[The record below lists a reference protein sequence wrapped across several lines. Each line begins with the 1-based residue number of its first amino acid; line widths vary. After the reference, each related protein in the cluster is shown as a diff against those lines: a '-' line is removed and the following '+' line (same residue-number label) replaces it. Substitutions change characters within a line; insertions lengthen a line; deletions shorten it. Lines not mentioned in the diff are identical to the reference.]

1 MHLASAPGTK
11 EGRTLCGPG
20 FREAPLSVPPDCRGD
35 WHVISSVPGK
45 SPDVRYKECLMKL
58 SNSQGAGWWP
68 VDTAD
73 FDHGPG
79 LERKLYGDVQ
89 FENLR
94 S

>member
-1 MHLASAPGTK
+1 
-11 EGRTLCGPG
+11 
-20 FREAPLSVPPDCRGD
+20 
-35 WHVISSVPGK
+35 
-45 SPDVRYKECLMKL
+45 MKL